1 MLLMR
6 ESIEHFIMSY
16 EKALTEVKDKKPK
29 IVSVSPDAVRN
40 VAERI
45 RRERIQEE
53 RAQGSAKK

>member
-6 ESIEHFIMSY
+6 ESIEYFIISY
-16 EKALTEVKDKKPK
+16 EKALEEVKGKNPK
-29 IVSVSPDAVRN
+29 IVAVSPDAVRN
-40 VAERI
+40 VADRL